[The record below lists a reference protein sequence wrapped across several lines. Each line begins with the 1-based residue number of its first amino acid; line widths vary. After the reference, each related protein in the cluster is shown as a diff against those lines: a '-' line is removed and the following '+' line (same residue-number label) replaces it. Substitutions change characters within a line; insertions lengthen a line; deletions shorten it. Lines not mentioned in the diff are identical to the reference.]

1 MPGIRQA
8 KSPLVAKEIDDED
21 ASVCFLFRF
30 GLVRFIRKRQR
41 KLGVRPAL
49 RLLFLFALTD
59 VVDDEDGKH
68 GFLLGF
74 KLVQTLGRAN
84 IITCGV
90 LTTRRVLSLIHIHET
105 FLIPTS

>member
-1 MPGIRQA
+1 MT
-8 KSPLVAKEIDDED
+8 KEIDDED

-30 GLVRFIRKRQR
+30 RLVRFVRKRQR
-41 KLGVRPAL
+41 KLGVGPTL

-90 LTTRRVLSLIHIHET
+90 VTTRRDWPRLHVYET
-105 FLIPTS
+105 VLIPTS